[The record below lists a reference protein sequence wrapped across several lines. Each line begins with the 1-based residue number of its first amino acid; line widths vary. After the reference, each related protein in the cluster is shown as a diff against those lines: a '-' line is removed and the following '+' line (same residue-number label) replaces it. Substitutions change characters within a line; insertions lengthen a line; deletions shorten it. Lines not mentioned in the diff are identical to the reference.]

1 MSRTFALLIIAAAT
15 ITAAGIATFAAVR
28 DSVVDGDSS
37 GADDGLFFIDADRP
51 PANGEKSLEL
61 ANQPISVDIPGIRRP
76 PALLADQVSL
86 DDATPVIGVTVGD
99 QARAYVVD
107 AFAVRGRQANEDLAV
122 HLVED
127 SLGGRSICVT
137 HCDRRGSTRV
147 LELPS
152 DASEENDGS
161 VRIAGWDGAMLLW
174 IGEQRYRHDD
184 PLPLADVAYERT
196 TWGAWRAEHPD
207 TTVYA
212 GPTESPSRAI
222 AH

>member
-1 MSRTFALLIIAAAT
+1 MSRTFVLLIIAAAT

-28 DSVVDGDSS
+28 DSVVQ
-37 GADDGLFFIDADRP
+37 DDGSGTDEGLFYIDADRP
-51 PANGEKSLEL
+51 PANGERSLEL
-61 ANQPISVDIPGIRRP
+61 ATRPISVDIPGIRRP
-76 PALLADQVSL
+76 PTLVADQVSL

-107 AFAVRGRQANEDLAV
+107 AFAVRGRQSNEDLAV

-127 SLGGRSICVT
+127 SLGGRPICVT

-147 LELPS
+147 FELPS
-152 DASEENDGS
+152 EGSAESDGS
-161 VRIAGWDGAMLLW
+161 VRVAGWDGAMLLW

-184 PLPLADVAYERT
+184 PLPLADVAHERT
-196 TWGAWRAEHPD
+196 TWGAWRAEHPE

-212 GPTESPSRAI
+212 GPSGTPAGSI
-222 AH
+222 AD